1 MLEYGARGP
10 NEWDPYSEVWE
21 TRPEL
26 VLALVDRMRVTGED
40 QSPVARNEAV
50 AADRDAATEE
60 VLASLGDDE
69 ETKGLVLAA
78 QGSAQR
84 FLAWRE
90 RTKTNCVK
98 AIHEQ
103 RMAMRELGRR
113 GVERGRVGRPAAG
126 VHAARRGAGRL
137 HRRPLRPSRSGW
149 ASDGRRGRSCGRSN
163 RRISSRATKASRR
176 CRAWPARGP
185 PRSRWRCRV
194 TCWRAHRAVPV
205 WPGARR
211 GSCSTPAIR
220 WRSSPATSWSRRTRI
235 RPGRRCSSPPP
246 GVIVDVGAMNSHA
259 VIVSRELGI
268 PCAVSVVDATKRI
281 PDGSLVEV
289 DGGTGTVTML

>member
-26 VLALVDRMRVTGED
+26 VLSLVDRMRVTGDD

-113 GVERGRVGRPAAG
+113 GVERGALDDQRLVFMLLDEELDDYIAVPASFAERLGERRAAWKELWSLEPPYFVEGDKGVPPLSEPGPQGDAEITSRP
-126 VHAARRGAGRL
+126 
-137 HRRPLRPSRSGW
+137 
-149 ASDGRRGRSCGRSN
+149 
-163 RRISSRATKASRR
+163 
-176 CRAWPARGP
+176 CRA
-185 PRSRWRCRV
+185 
-194 TCWRAHRAVPV
+194 TCWRAHRAVPA
-205 WPGARR
+205 WPGAPR

-220 WRSSPATSWSRRTRI
+220 WRSSPATSSSRRTRI

-246 GVIVDVGAMNSHA
+246 A
-259 VIVSRELGI
+259 
-268 PCAVSVVDATKRI
+268 
-281 PDGSLVEV
+281 
-289 DGGTGTVTML
+289 